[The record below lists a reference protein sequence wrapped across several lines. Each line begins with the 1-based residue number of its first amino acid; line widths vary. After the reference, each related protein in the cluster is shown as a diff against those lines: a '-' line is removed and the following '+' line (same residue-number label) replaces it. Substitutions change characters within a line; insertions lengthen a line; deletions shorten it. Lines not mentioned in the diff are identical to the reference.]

1 MKLLLTSE
9 YKNLTDQELDL
20 LIAET
25 EEYIKD
31 LKNLYKTAEN
41 LNQLIHDTEKE
52 LKDFDKD
59 HEIQNEFHFM
69 NFSTQMMELKT
80 INVFRFENDNIDYK
94 KEIINY
100 EEKLLKI
107 DDKYKYS
114 LTFNEAVRLKRYM
127 KKVGDIT
134 NVYFELIEDY
144 HKSLRIEGA
153 TSDIVNDM
161 YSYNDTLQASE
172 VDSDLINMNE
182 VIGFIN
188 IISEKYNITF
198 SDETDENI
206 ESFEN

>member
-1 MKLLLTSE
+1 MTL
-9 YKNLTDQELDL
+9 
-20 LIAET
+20 
-25 EEYIKD
+25 
-31 LKNLYKTAEN
+31 
-41 LNQLIHDTEKE
+41 
-52 LKDFDKD
+52 
-59 HEIQNEFHFM
+59 
-69 NFSTQMMELKT
+69 
-80 INVFRFENDNIDYK
+80 